1 VSLLPEKSTIYRNKD
16 VKDEFGNHS
25 KPITRKT
32 DARDLDHT
40 RPFYPVPMSTQTLVV
55 LGLGLFLG
63 PVRSSLVVVTYLF
76 EGLLGLPVFA
86 GTPPAPA
93 GLAYIAGPTGGY
105 LIGFALA
112 AAATGRIVQALQG
125 LRPAFRASV
134 AVLFG
139 SIIMYC
145 AGLFWLGGF
154 VGYGEKLLNAG
165 LYPFLLGDLTKATI
179 AVVLYTAYH
188 NRRRV

>member
-1 VSLLPEKSTIYRNKD
+1 MNLETTQSQTLAKLTQEISIILVGTILLTLSAKI
-16 VKDEFGNHS
+16 VV
-25 KPITRKT
+25 
-32 DARDLDHT
+32 
-40 RPFYPVPMSTQTLVV
+40 PFYPVPMSTQTLVV

-63 PVRSSLVVVTYLF
+63 PVRSSLVVLAYLF

-105 LIGFALA
+105 LVGFALA
-112 AAATGRIVQALQG
+112 AAAAGWIVQALEG

-139 SIIMYC
+139 SILMYC
-145 AGLFWLGGF
+145 AGLVWLGSF
-154 VGYGEKLLNAG
+154 IGYGENLLSAG
-165 LYPFLLGDLTKATI
+165 LYPFLLGDLTKAAI
-179 AVVLYTAYH
+179 AVALYTGFQ
-188 NRRRV
+188 NWGRD

>member
-1 VSLLPEKSTIYRNKD
+1 MNLETSQSQTLAKLIQEISIILVGTILLTLSAKI
-16 VKDEFGNHS
+16 VV
-25 KPITRKT
+25 
-32 DARDLDHT
+32 
-40 RPFYPVPMSTQTLVV
+40 PFYPVPMSTQTLVV

-105 LIGFALA
+105 LVGFALA
-112 AAATGRIVQALQG
+112 AAAAGWIVQALEG

-134 AVLFG
+134 AVFFG
-139 SIIMYC
+139 SILMYC

-165 LYPFLLGDLTKATI
+165 LYPFLPGDLIKAAI
-179 AVVLYTAYH
+179 AVALYTGFH
-188 NRRRV
+188 NRRPV